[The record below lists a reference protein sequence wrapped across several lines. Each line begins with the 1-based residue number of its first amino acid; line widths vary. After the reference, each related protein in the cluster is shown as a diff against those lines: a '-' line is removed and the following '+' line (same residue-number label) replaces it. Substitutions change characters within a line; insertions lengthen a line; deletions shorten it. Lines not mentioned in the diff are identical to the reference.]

1 MLPGQD
7 ETAALIVEK
16 TLSMDHCSVSGSGG
30 MGIHLPGASHIQFFD
45 NFKDNIIENNTA
57 AAIRIRMDD
66 VNKIVHDNSIH
77 SGSPDVPA
85 VEIHMGL
92 DDSLGTWKNL
102 DAEIDYRILEPLKI
116 KATKD
121 LAVEAGTTIQL
132 LAGRTIEVSGG
143 LLVNGQSGARVTF
156 EGTVSKKGHWDGIYL
171 KGTQRILI
179 NHAMIRDGGGALED
193 KANVIVE
200 ATAADVTITNAT
212 IVNSKGNGVLIKSGA
227 SDFGINEP
235 ASNNTLEG
243 DLGGFY
249 QESK

>member
-1 MLPGQD
+1 
-7 ETAALIVEK
+7 
-16 TLSMDHCSVSGSGG
+16 
-30 MGIHLPGASHIQFFD
+30 
-45 NFKDNIIENNTA
+45 
-57 AAIRIRMDD
+57 
-66 VNKIVHDNSIH
+66 
-77 SGSPDVPA
+77 
-85 VEIHMGL
+85 
-92 DDSLGTWKNL
+92 
-102 DAEIDYRILEPLKI
+102 
-116 KATKD
+116 
-121 LAVEAGTTIQL
+121 
-132 LAGRTIEVSGG
+132 VSGG

-171 KGTQRILI
+171 NGTQRILI
-179 NHAMIRDGGGALED
+179 DHAMIRDGGGALED